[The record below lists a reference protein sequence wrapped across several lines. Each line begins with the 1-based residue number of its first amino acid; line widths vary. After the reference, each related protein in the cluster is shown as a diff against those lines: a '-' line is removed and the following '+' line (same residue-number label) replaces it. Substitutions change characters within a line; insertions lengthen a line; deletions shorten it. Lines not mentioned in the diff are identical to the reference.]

1 MGQEKFSFNEVL
13 RSRGAARQA
22 QPVAPPASS
31 VVPMP
36 PTPSVASAASEA
48 QIVGQ
53 TVSEAHAAPEA
64 QIVGQTVS
72 EAQIAP
78 QSVPQTLSEAH
89 AVPEAQPVPQ
99 RLSAMSP
106 AMSPAEVLQQ
116 SSAAQP
122 LGWSDYIDYKPARA
136 RRAAEEDMS
145 FSQLCAKVMEVFF
158 QDWDER
164 DSSRSA
170 LEIQKRAIIGYEKE
184 KSFFKNRIAEIVQKA
199 GASETVYP
207 PWYESLPD
215 AIYQENWGLAGLSE
229 WFGSAFAYSSSAK
242 IIGENI
248 YFLEEGH
255 MVLKPQKISKD
266 RKDQLIKAFLLLN
279 PEERM
284 DKSYHETYLL
294 DGTRV
299 TIFTSPM
306 AKQGQDAVIFRRY
319 VIPSLSFEE
328 QAKRGTIPKEAIPL
342 FETMVRL
349 GFNVAFVGAVRT
361 AKTTFLSTWQA
372 LEDPSLEGVM
382 VETDPEIPMDRLLP
396 GAPILQLIA
405 DGDELRRISKNLLRS
420 DADYFILA
428 EARDGIA
435 LDTALR
441 IASKGTKRMKMTFHT
456 RSPRLFA
463 LEAATEIVKSTGG
476 DLRLTMQKMA
486 GSFDYI
492 FHFIQLSDKRRKRLK
507 GIYQMNVD
515 EQGEIA
521 VEPICEYDPV
531 LDCWSFFSLMGA
543 SQEEYARESDHMLLE
558 KMREQLKALEEGSPY
573 HSEGSHG

>member
-1 MGQEKFSFNEVL
+1 MAQEKFSFNEIL
-13 RSRGAARQA
+13 RSRGAAKE
-22 QPVAPPASS
+22 APPAPPAPRQPEQPSYS
-31 VVPMP
+31 RFEPAAAEMP
-36 PTPSVASAASEA
+36 PA
-48 QIVGQ
+48 QK
-53 TVSEAHAAPEA
+53 
-64 QIVGQTVS
+64 
-72 EAQIAP
+72 P
-78 QSVPQTLSEAH
+78 QSSWSDFIDYRGPRTRRESE
-89 AVPEAQPVPQ
+89 
-99 RLSAMSP
+99 P
-106 AMSPAEVLQQ
+106 AMSFNA
-116 SSAAQP
+116 
-122 LGWSDYIDYKPARA
+122 
-136 RRAAEEDMS
+136 
-145 FSQLCAKVMEVFF
+145 LCAKVMEVFF
-158 QDWDER
+158 QDWEDR

-184 KSFFKNRIAEIVQKA
+184 KSFFKNRIDDIVRKLGAED
-199 GASETVYP
+199 TPCP
-207 PWYESLPD
+207 PWYESLND
-215 AIYQENWGLAGLSE
+215 AIYHENWGLAGLAE
-229 WFGSAFAYSSSAK
+229 WFRPEYAYSSSAK
-242 IIGENI
+242 IIGENM

-306 AKQGQDAVIFRRY
+306 AKQGQEAIIFRRY

-328 QAKRGTIPKEAIPL
+328 QARRGTIPEAAIPL
-342 FETMVRL
+342 FRTMAHI

-361 AKTTFLSTWQA
+361 AKTTFLSTWQTQ
-372 LEDPSLEGVM
+372 EDPSLEGVM
-382 VETDPEIPMDRLLP
+382 VETDPEIPMDKLLP

-405 DGDELRRISKNLLRS
+405 DGEELRKISKNLLRS

-435 LDTALR
+435 LDTAVR

-456 RSPRLFA
+456 RSPRLFP

-476 DLRLTMQKMA
+476 DLQLTMQKAA

-507 GIYQMNVD
+507 SINQMNVD
-515 EQGEIA
+515 EQGHISI
-521 VEPICEYDPV
+521 EPICEYDP
-531 LDCWSFFSLMGA
+531 LTDSWSFTYRMGP
-543 SQEEYARESDHMLLE
+543 SQEEYGRESDHVLLE
-558 KMREQLKALEEGSPY
+558 EMRVQLKELEAGSPY
-573 HSEGSHG
+573 RSEGSHG